1 MIFIVPRAE
10 FNCPRCARAITI
22 SPRADKFHIALLLML
37 LLIHIHF
44 SWSEHVRVES
54 FIRENITLYIVVENT
69 LQVPSNCS
77 KLH

>member
-37 LLIHIHF
+37 LLI
-44 SWSEHVRVES
+44 
-54 FIRENITLYIVVENT
+54 LIVYLLRQLILNCPDG
-69 LQVPSNCS
+69 PSLKSVIARPGNY
-77 KLH
+77 KHL

>member
-37 LLIHIHF
+37 LLIQIIFHPIKAY
-44 SWSEHVRVES
+44 SGGRKTKSRPIIDEPLRITVRLIIS
-54 FIRENITLYIVVENT
+54 MF
-69 LQVPSNCS
+69 
-77 KLH
+77 